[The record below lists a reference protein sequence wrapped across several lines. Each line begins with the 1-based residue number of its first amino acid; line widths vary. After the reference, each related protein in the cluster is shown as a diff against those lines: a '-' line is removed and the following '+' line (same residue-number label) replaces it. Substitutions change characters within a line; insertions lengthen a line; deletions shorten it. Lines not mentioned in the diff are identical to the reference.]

1 MVSNHCSG
9 LLGRTPLRQFGL
21 PSLSFGGFH
30 CSGLLGRTP
39 LRPVE
44 HACEYPVAA
53 TLFRPLRPDSIET
66 GRGRHGATPATPD
79 CSGLLGRTPLRRLLT
94 RLAVRRR
101 HDCSGLLGR
110 TPLRQTA
117 SISRSRA
124 AKYCSGLLGRTPLRP
139 VQAEVTKLSAGNCSG
154 LLGRT
159 PLRHWHDRWGHAP
172 RRIVPAS

>member
-1 MVSNHCSG
+1 MTGGCRRRNCSG

-79 CSGLLGRTPLRRLLT
+79 CSGLLGRTPLRRAP
-94 RLAVRRR
+94 RPRRR
-101 HDCSGLLGR
+101 
-110 TPLRQTA
+110 
-117 SISRSRA
+117 
-124 AKYCSGLLGRTPLRP
+124 PLRP
-139 VQAEVTKLSAGNCSG
+139 G
-154 LLGRT
+154 LFRPLRPDSIETPRTCIAHQSTGTYGLFRPLRPDSIETRT
-159 PLRHWHDRWGHAP
+159 PTTATTPTTW
-172 RRIVPAS
+172 IVPAS